1 MKQVIYTL
9 TCADE
14 PEAQKITNAVL
25 AAKCAAC
32 VKRAP
37 VQSSYWWEGKIEE
50 AREVLVIIESTD
62 EAYERL
68 NQVIAQH
75 HSYEEYVLNQV
86 IVSKS
91 NPGVFE
97 WVAEYSHGD

>member
-50 AREVLVIIESTD
+50 AREV
-62 EAYERL
+62 
-68 NQVIAQH
+68 
-75 HSYEEYVLNQV
+75 
-86 IVSKS
+86 
-91 NPGVFE
+91 
-97 WVAEYSHGD
+97 